1 MLPYHHHTHSI
12 MSEQISTDALLEI
25 RASSVTLPVLKL
37 TTTDIQA
44 IATQLQDR
52 LLQAPGF
59 FRHAPVVVELS
70 ALEDEDGELDFPAL
84 IQLLRGQE
92 LVPVGIRSGSAKQQ
106 QAARS
111 ANLAVLAEASR
122 NNDEISERP
131 PATPEPRRG
140 GHSKTG
146 PDKQVTTRS
155 GKIIEQ
161 PVRSGQRIY
170 AQDSDLIILAQVSP
184 GAEIMADGNIH
195 VYGSLKGRAMA
206 GVKGNAD
213 ARIFCSDL
221 QAELVAISGHYKIR
235 ENLDDLIQGK
245 SVQVYLRNNSL
256 FIKEL

>member
-1 MLPYHHHTHSI
+1 

-37 TTTDIQA
+37 TTTDIQV

-70 ALEDEDGELDFPAL
+70 GLEDEADDVDFPAL
-84 IQLLRGQE
+84 IKLLRAQE

-111 ANLAVLAEASR
+111 ANLAILAEVSR
-122 NNDEISERP
+122 NSDEISERP
-131 PATPEPRRG
+131 VATPEPGRG
-140 GHSKTG
+140 RAKTG
-146 PDKQVTTRS
+146 PDKQATTRF

-170 AQDSDLIILAQVSP
+170 AQDADLIVLAQVSP

-195 VYGSLKGRAMA
+195 VYGSLRGRAMA

-245 SVQVYLRNNSL
+245 SVQVYLRSNSL